1 MFTDP
6 NKNLE
11 QFDVAPP
18 MKVAD
23 FGAGSGYYAIALGKM
38 VGEEGRVYAIDLDPE
53 LLLKIRHT
61 AVEHRLTN
69 VDILQGDLETTEGS
83 NLKADSID
91 RGIVSNL
98 LFQIEN
104 KQAALKEVFRVI
116 KKNGKVL
123 IVDWEDSFGGLG
135 PKKEMVFSKDAAR
148 KMITEVGF
156 VFDREISAGNH
167 HYGIICIK
175 P

>member
-23 FGAGSGYYAIALGKM
+23 FGAGSGYYSIALAKL
-38 VGEEGRVYAIDLDPE
+38 VGENGRVYAVDIDPE
-53 LLLKIRHT
+53 LLLKIKT
-61 AVEHRLTN
+61 SALEHRLTN
-69 VDILQGDLETTEGS
+69 IDLLQGDIETEEGS
-83 NLKADSID
+83 GLKSDSID
-91 RGIVSNL
+91 RGIVSNI
-98 LFQIEN
+98 LFQIQN
-104 KQAALKEVFRVI
+104 KQAVLKEVFRVT
-116 KKNGKVL
+116 KKQGKVL
-123 IVDWEDSFGGLG
+123 IIDWEDSFGGLG
-135 PKKEMVFSKDAAR
+135 PKKEMVFSKDAAK
-148 KMITEVGF
+148 KMLTEVGF

>member
-11 QFDVAPP
+11 QFDIAPM

-23 FGAGSGYYAIALGKM
+23 FGAGSGYYALTLGKL
-38 VGEEGRVYAIDLDPE
+38 VGEDGRVYAIDIDPE
-53 LLLKIRHT
+53 LLLKIYGDAKT
-61 AVEHRLTN
+61 HRLTN
-69 VDILQGDLETTEGS
+69 IDVLQGDMEKPEGS
-83 NLKADSID
+83 NLKSESID

-98 LFQIEN
+98 LFQITDKN
-104 KQAALKEVFRVI
+104 AVLREVFRVM
-116 KKNGKVL
+116 KKQGKVL

-135 PKKEMVFSKDAAR
+135 PKKEMIFSKESAR
-148 KMITEVGF
+148 KLLKEVGF